1 METINLLKNTIV
13 TICSLLV
20 AYFAP
25 ISNVVFVIFY
35 VFLVNFLAGLIS
47 GIVAQEESFSLKKF
61 FYCVLETMV
70 YYVIVLSVFTVGDK
84 MGNVGDAMQCISG
97 VTYAIIYFYTV
108 NIMRNLQI
116 LFPGNMTIR
125 FLYYIVSFE
134 VVKKIPFLQNFL
146 KKEDKKESL

>member
-13 TICSLLV
+13 TICSLLF

-35 VFLVNFLAGLIS
+35 VFFVNFMAGLIS
-47 GIVAQEESFSLKKF
+47 GIVRQDESFNLKKF

-70 YYVIVLSVFTVGDK
+70 YYIIVLSVYTVGEQMGDK
-84 MGNVGDAMQCISG
+84 TGAMQCISG
-97 VTYAIIYFYTV
+97 VTYAIIYFYAV
-108 NIMRNLQI
+108 NVMRNLQI
-116 LFPGNMTIR
+116 LFPDNMTIK

-146 KKEDKKESL
+146 RKEDKKEGL

>member
-13 TICSLLV
+13 TICSLLF

-35 VFLVNFLAGLIS
+35 VFLINFLAGLIS
-47 GIVAQEESFSLKKF
+47 GIVRQDESFNLKKF

-70 YYVIVLSVFTVGDK
+70 YYIIVMSVYTVGEQ
-84 MGNVGDAMQCISG
+84 MGNVDGAMQCISG
-97 VTYAIIYFYTV
+97 VTYAIIYFYAV
-108 NIMRNLQI
+108 NVMRNLQI
-116 LFPGNMTIR
+116 LFPENMTIK

-146 KKEDKKESL
+146 KREDKKEGL

>member
-1 METINLLKNTIV
+1 M
-13 TICSLLV
+13 TICSLLF

-35 VFLVNFLAGLIS
+35 VFLINFLAGLIS
-47 GIVAQEESFSLKKF
+47 GIVRQDESFNLKKF

-70 YYVIVLSVFTVGDK
+70 YYIIVMSVYTVGEQ
-84 MGNVGDAMQCISG
+84 MGNVDGAMQCISG
-97 VTYAIIYFYTV
+97 VTYAIIYFYAV
-108 NIMRNLQI
+108 NVMRNLQI
-116 LFPGNMTIR
+116 LFPENMTIK

-146 KKEDKKESL
+146 KREDKKEGL